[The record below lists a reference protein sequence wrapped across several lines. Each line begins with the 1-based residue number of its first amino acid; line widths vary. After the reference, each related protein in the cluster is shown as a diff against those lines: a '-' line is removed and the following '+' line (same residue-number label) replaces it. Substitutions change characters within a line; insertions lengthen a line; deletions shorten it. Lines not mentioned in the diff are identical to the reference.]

1 MRAIVDADKWI
12 FIAIYKGMRLGYET
26 SRCEEEEFES
36 EENNNDARRK
46 VTLDPSL
53 VQNMLNFSDEESDEE
68 ITSPRYAKW
77 QIIGR
82 NSMAGLIYRKIP
94 EIQIAE

>member
-1 MRAIVDADKWI
+1 MVDVDKWL

-68 ITSPRYAKW
+68 NTSPRYAKW
-77 QIIGR
+77 EIIGR
-82 NSMAGLIYRKIP
+82 NSMTRILEKYLKFK
-94 EIQIAE
+94 

>member
-1 MRAIVDADKWI
+1 
-12 FIAIYKGMRLGYET
+12 MRLGYET

-68 ITSPRYAKW
+68 NTSPR
-77 QIIGR
+77 
-82 NSMAGLIYRKIP
+82 
-94 EIQIAE
+94 